1 MSQLILPE
9 SEDLPKKPKL
19 IHVWVWGEQET
30 LTSVERGI
38 AFLKGHPE
46 MILTVRVLVISSR
59 GTEPTL
65 NGVFV
70 ETDPTHGN

>member
-1 MSQLILPE
+1 MN
-9 SEDLPKKPKL
+9 KK
-19 IHVWVWGEQET
+19 T

-65 NGVFV
+65 NGVLV